1 MDVWCHLTAFG
12 VVTTPH
18 GAKALMLGDPTI
30 LLNQLRS
37 TLGKMEVALG
47 AIVDSIVW
55 TDEDGRIQWSNTTF
69 DRLVNRQ
76 RFEVLG
82 TPLLD
87 LLCLEQQNQPLTP
100 EEHPVNRVLHE
111 RLNVTGIYEFQQ
123 AETRQVLEIYATCIQ
138 FKGQGTNAVLAIR
151 DLTERDRLDAELRQS
166 KQKLSLHVQQTPL
179 AVIEW
184 NLNFEVMDWNP
195 AAEKIFGYSQSE
207 VIGCHGL
214 DLIVPVPARD
224 QVKQVW
230 LELLSQRGGM
240 RSTNTN
246 RTKDGRTIV
255 CEWYNTPLI
264 DQNDNLIGIASL
276 AQDVTERKWAEE
288 QLLHSALHD
297 ALTHLPNRALFMDR
311 LEHAM
316 QRAKRSAGHLFA
328 VLFIDLDR
336 FKLINDSLGHLIGD
350 ELLVAIARRLTA
362 CLQLGDTVARLG
374 GDEFA
379 VLLEDIPDLSDATQM
394 AERIKQAL
402 ALPFN
407 LSGYEVFTTA
417 SIGIALYTPSYV
429 QPENL
434 LRDADIALYRAKA
447 VGKACYEVFNLSMH
461 AHAVERLQLET
472 DLRRAIDRQEFQVRY
487 QPIVAL
493 ATGAIVG
500 FEALVRWHHP
510 QRGLVAPTE
519 FIAVAEETGLI
530 VPLGHWVL
538 QEACQQVANW
548 QVRFPFCQ
556 PLTISVNISGR
567 QFSQTDLM
575 TQVSQI
581 LQTTQLAPGSLKLE
595 ITETVLME
603 NSEPAI
609 AMLLALKTLNIQ
621 LYMDD
626 FGTGYSSLSYLHRF
640 PIDVLK
646 IDRSFV
652 TTIDTNSKNSAIVQ
666 TIITLAHNLGMQ
678 VIAEGVETA
687 VQHTQ
692 LNQMG
697 CEYGQ
702 GYLFSKPVSAAVITT
717 LLSQQ
722 YHCRA
727 RQLSPHPQHQ
737 RQLSKA
743 GKVLPGN

>member
-1 MDVWCHLTAFG
+1 
-12 VVTTPH
+12 
-18 GAKALMLGDPTI
+18 MLGDPAT

-55 TDEDGRIQWSNTTF
+55 TDEAGRIQWSNTTF

-82 TPLLD
+82 VSLFD
-87 LLCLEQQNQPLTP
+87 LLRLEQHSQCLRPD
-100 EEHPVNRVLHE
+100 EHPVNRVLHE

-123 AETRQVLEIYATCIQ
+123 SGQKQVLEVYATCIQ
-138 FKGQGTNAVLAIR
+138 LKDQGCSAVLVIR
-151 DLTERDRLDAELRQS
+151 DLTERDRVDAELKRS

-184 NLNFEVMDWNP
+184 NLDFEVVDWNP

-207 VIGCHGL
+207 VVGCHGL
-214 DLIVPVPARD
+214 DLIVPMPARD

-230 LELLSQRGGM
+230 LELLFQRGGM
-240 RSTNTN
+240 RSTNAN
-246 RTKDGRTIV
+246 QTKDGRTIF
-255 CEWYNTPLI
+255 CDWYNTPLI
-264 DQNDNLIGIASL
+264 DQNNNLIGIASL
-276 AQDVTERKWAEE
+276 AQDVTEQKWAEE

-297 ALTHLPNRALFMDR
+297 ALTYLPNRALFMDR
-311 LEHAM
+311 LAHAI
-316 QRAKRSAGHLFA
+316 QRAKRSVGHLFA
-328 VLFIDLDR
+328 VLLIDLDR
-336 FKLINDSLGHLIGD
+336 FKLINDSLGHLVGD
-350 ELLVAIARRLTA
+350 QLLVAIARRLEA
-362 CLQLGDTVARLG
+362 CLRLGDTVARLG

-379 VLLEDIPDLSDATQM
+379 VLLEDIQSLSCATQI
-394 AERIKQAL
+394 AERIKHAL

-407 LSGYEVFTTA
+407 LNGYEVFTTA

-429 QPENL
+429 QPGNL

-447 VGKACYEVFNLSMH
+447 LGKARYEVFNLSMH

-472 DLRRAIDRQEFQVRY
+472 DLRRAIDRQEFQLHY

-493 ATGAIVG
+493 TTGEIVG
-500 FEALVRWHHP
+500 VEALVRWHHP

-530 VPLGHWVL
+530 VPLGCWVL

-548 QVRFPFCQ
+548 QAQFPSCR

-581 LQTTQLAPGSLKLE
+581 LQTTELAPGSLKLE
-595 ITETVLME
+595 ITESVLME
-603 NSEPAI
+603 NAESAI
-609 AMLLALKTLNIQ
+609 AMLLALKALNVQ

-640 PIDVLK
+640 PIDTLK

-652 TTIDTNSKNSAIVQ
+652 TTMDTDSKNSEIVQ
-666 TIITLAHNLGMQ
+666 AIITLAHNLGMQ

-687 VQHTQ
+687 VQQTQ
-692 LNQMG
+692 LSQMR

-702 GYLFSKPVSAAVITT
+702 GYLFSKPVPAATVTN
-717 LLSQQ
+717 LLVQQ
-722 YHCRA
+722 YNA
-727 RQLSPHPQHQ
+727 RDRQPNLRSQL
-737 RQLSKA
+737 
-743 GKVLPGN
+743 

>member
-1 MDVWCHLTAFG
+1 
-12 VVTTPH
+12 
-18 GAKALMLGDPTI
+18 
-30 LLNQLRS
+30 
-37 TLGKMEVALG
+37 
-47 AIVDSIVW
+47 
-55 TDEDGRIQWSNTTF
+55 
-69 DRLVNRQ
+69 
-76 RFEVLG
+76 VLQ
-82 TPLLD
+82 D
-87 LLCLEQQNQPLTP
+87 Q
-100 EEHPVNRVLHE
+100 
-111 RLNVTGIYEFQQ
+111 LNVTGVYEFQQ
-123 AETRQVLEIYATCIQ
+123 AETKQVLKIYATCIQ
-138 FKGQGTNAVLAIR
+138 FKNQQISAVLVIR
-151 DLTERDRLDAELRQS
+151 DLTEHDRIDAELRQS

-184 NLNFEVMDWNP
+184 NLDLQVVDWNP
-195 AAEKIFGYSQSE
+195 AAEKIFGYRQSE
-207 VIGCHGL
+207 AVGRHGW
-214 DLIVPVPARD
+214 DLIVPPSARD

-246 RTKDGRTIV
+246 RTKDGRTIF
-255 CEWYNTPLI
+255 CDWYNTPLI
-264 DQNDNLIGIASL
+264 DQDGNLIGIASL

-311 LEHAM
+311 LKHAM
-316 QRAKRSAGHLFA
+316 QRAKRSGEHLFA
-328 VLFIDLDR
+328 VLFVDLDR
-336 FKLINDSLGHLIGD
+336 FKLINDSLGHSLGD
-350 ELLVAIARRLTA
+350 QLLVAIARRLEA
-362 CLQLGDTVARLG
+362 CLRLGDTVARLG

-379 VLLEDIPDLSDATQM
+379 ILLEDIQDLSGATQI

-407 LSGYEVFTTA
+407 LNGYEVFTTA
-417 SIGIALYTPSYV
+417 SIGIALYTPSYI

-447 VGKACYEVFNLSMH
+447 LGKARYEIFNLSMH

-472 DLRRAIDRQEFQVRY
+472 DLRRAVDRQEFRVHY
-487 QPIVAL
+487 QPIVTL
-493 ATGAIVG
+493 ATGEIVG

-510 QRGLVAPTE
+510 QRGMVAPTE
-519 FIAVAEETGLI
+519 FIAVTEETGLI

-548 QVRFPFCQ
+548 QAQFPSSR

-567 QFSQTDLM
+567 QFLQTDLM
-575 TQVSQI
+575 SQI
-581 LQTTQLAPGSLKLE
+581 GEILQVTQLAPGSLKLE
-595 ITETVLME
+595 ITESVLME

-609 AMLLALKTLNIQ
+609 ATLLALKAMNIQ

-652 TTIDTNSKNSAIVQ
+652 TTMDINSKNSEIIQ
-666 TIITLAHNLGMQ
+666 TIITMAHNLGMQ
-678 VIAEGVETA
+678 VIAEGVEAA
-687 VQHTQ
+687 VQQAQ
-692 LNQMG
+692 LSQMG

-702 GYLFSKPVSAAVITT
+702 GYLFSKPVPAATVTG
-717 LLSQQ
+717 LLVQQ
-722 YHCRA
+722 YRYA
-727 RQLSPHPQHQ
+727 ENFLGNNAIAPYQ
-737 RQLSKA
+737 A
-743 GKVLPGN
+743 GRP